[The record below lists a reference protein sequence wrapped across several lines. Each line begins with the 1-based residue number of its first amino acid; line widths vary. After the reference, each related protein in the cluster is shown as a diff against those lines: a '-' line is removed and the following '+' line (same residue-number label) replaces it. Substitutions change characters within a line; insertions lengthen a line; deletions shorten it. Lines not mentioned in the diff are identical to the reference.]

1 MGSDHMR
8 LGPRL
13 GDPERV
19 HQQPLE
25 RQAPPQMGLRPPP
38 SRELDDVVSISGTLT
53 HTYGQPLLERP
64 KIWQICPKLGSWS
77 NGNCVSRRRICVQ
90 IRLER
95 RRTTQVTTKPI
106 QNWFA
111 WRPYL
116 ALGLGQNRPLGGAKG
131 PLGGA
136 NTHPPCV
143 FCARRVY
150 WTLPLAYVLC
160 GNTTGHGTEG
170 PIWGCSVENSA
181 SPHTA
186 GVFGIRP
193 RGARCDETSVRG

>member
-1 MGSDHMR
+1 MERGR
-8 LGPRL
+8 ALGRNASRHGWLKYGDTGKARTKSFPCLVLWRPNMDSPRET
-13 GDPERV
+13 PPNMANV
-19 HQQPLE
+19 
-25 RQAPPQMGLRPPP
+25 PQMRVLGHGDCVSQTNLRPNEGRTAPCDP
-38 SRELDDVVSISGTLT
+38 GYD
-53 HTYGQPLLERP
+53 
-64 KIWQICPKLGSWS
+64 QINPNEVCL
-77 NGNCVSRRRICVQ
+77 
-90 IRLER
+90 
-95 RRTTQVTTKPI
+95 
-106 QNWFA
+106 A
-111 WRPYL
+111 AYL
-116 ALGLGQNRPLGGAKG
+116 AQFYSAKRPLGGAKG